1 MFGIEPD
8 SDSDDGALAEAIS
21 ALDEADEEL
30 SPGGTDDSD
39 YEENPLPFGTDPDA
53 SDEDDEDNDDE
64 ERESAAENDGD
75 ESEDADEDDK
85 DWRGNEGNVEEE
97 EGDVGSGD
105 RADEVDSEED
115 DEGDEIRLVP
125 EPKSHRSSHLRVK
138 RVVPVWFYGFS
149 TTFDSWD
156 TFHTSFDDF
165 QAQTFQQFSMRTSTS
180 VFLRNKQILE
190 KDKERKRAAKKAR
203 KPITLVPAE
212 WVTYSKTL
220 VCTHGQP
227 FEPKGK
233 GKRHHNN
240 VRDTKCKAR
249 LNVRVAATFSGI
261 WRLRVNATGKHNPD
275 LNKHLWESYAE
286 NRTVKDP
293 QLTEDVAVLH
303 KAGANTHGILQYLR
317 ERTGKVLSLSV

>member
-1 MFGIEPD
+1 
-8 SDSDDGALAEAIS
+8 
-21 ALDEADEEL
+21 
-30 SPGGTDDSD
+30 
-39 YEENPLPFGTDPDA
+39 
-53 SDEDDEDNDDE
+53 
-64 ERESAAENDGD
+64 
-75 ESEDADEDDK
+75 
-85 DWRGNEGNVEEE
+85 
-97 EGDVGSGD
+97 
-105 RADEVDSEED
+105 
-115 DEGDEIRLVP
+115 
-125 EPKSHRSSHLRVK
+125 
-138 RVVPVWFYGFS
+138 
-149 TTFDSWD
+149 
-156 TFHTSFDDF
+156 
-165 QAQTFQQFSMRTSTS
+165 MRTSTS

-227 FEPKGK
+227 YEPKGK

-249 LNVRVAATFSGI
+249 LNVRVAATFSGT
-261 WRLRVNATGKHNPD
+261 WRLRVNATGKHNHD

-293 QLTEDVAVLH
+293 QLTEAVAVLH

-317 ERTGKVLSLSV
+317 ERTGKVLSLSDVHNMVQRYKLTEQAGLTDAQRAFAVMEEFCLQHGGNSAQILVDSDSNVARVATFQSARMKRLFKAFPEVILVDATHDTNVNRYKLFSFVVHDVFGKVLT